1 MSEICP
7 VCDGAGKICT
17 CDDPDGCQKYYDLGV
32 CKACLLRQGDEYVR
46 TGMSGVWN
54 KIIGPVLMA
63 ITGTYHYL
71 LNDDTVTGSIW
82 IVGAI
87 IVLVLSDR

>member
-1 MSEICP
+1 LKTGIALS
-7 VCDGAGKICT
+7 G
-17 CDDPDGCQKYYDLGV
+17 
-32 CKACLLRQGDEYVR
+32 LLPI
-46 TGMSGVWN
+46 WN
-54 KIIGPVLMA
+54 KIICPVLMA

>member
-1 MSEICP
+1 
-7 VCDGAGKICT
+7 
-17 CDDPDGCQKYYDLGV
+17 
-32 CKACLLRQGDEYVR
+32 
-46 TGMSGVWN
+46 MSGVWN

-71 LNDDTVTGSIW
+71 FNDTVTGSIW

>member
-1 MSEICP
+1 MAEKTCILCGGP
-7 VCDGAGKICT
+7 LQLGCD
-17 CDDPDGCQKYYDLGV
+17 GV

>member
-1 MSEICP
+1 MI
-7 VCDGAGKICT
+7 K
-17 CDDPDGCQKYYDLGV
+17 GCLIRSWSWQRDSVEESKQTRGRKEE
-32 CKACLLRQGDEYVR
+32 CE
-46 TGMSGVWN
+46 MSGVWN